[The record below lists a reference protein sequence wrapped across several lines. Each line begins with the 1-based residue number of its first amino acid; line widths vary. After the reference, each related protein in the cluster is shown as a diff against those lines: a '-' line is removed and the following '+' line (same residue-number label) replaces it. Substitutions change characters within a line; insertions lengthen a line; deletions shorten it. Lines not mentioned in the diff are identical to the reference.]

1 MIMKFSTIAIF
12 SLIVILFSCNSTN
25 NSVKKFNDINDS
37 IQLKYAPDK
46 RVAIY
51 SISIEMDNDDTLFV
65 RGETNNPLA
74 LNALLE
80 KLKSENLSYKNK
92 VSLLPDASV
101 ADLKYGIVNN
111 SVANIRSNSKHAAEL
126 VSQSILGA
134 ELNVL
139 KSDGSF
145 YLVQTSDKYI
155 GWVDNG
161 GLTLMEEQEFLEWK
175 KSEKIIFTSI
185 VGNIY
190 QDANFSAV
198 LSDVVLGAQ
207 LKLLE
212 EQKNCYKVEFPDKRI
227 GYVKKEDSQLYD
239 NWIKEL
245 EPSAELV
252 ENYARNLLG
261 SPYLWGG
268 TSSKAMDCSGF
279 VKTIYLMNGFI
290 IPRDASQQ
298 ILAGQIVDE
307 KLQFEGLKKGDLMFF
322 GSKATEAKK
331 QKVTHVGIWLGN
343 GNQEFIHES
352 KRVRLNSMNP
362 TSESYEK
369 SLETNYLGS
378 RRYLGIKDSLIINL
392 KEASESV
399 IL

>member
-1 MIMKFSTIAIF
+1 MKFSTIITFALIF
-12 SLIVILFSCNSTN
+12 ILFSCNSN
-25 NSVKKFNDINDS
+25 DNSVKKLNDFNDS

-51 SISIEMDNDDTLFV
+51 SISMEMNNNGDTLLV
-65 RGETNNPLA
+65 KGETNNPSA

-80 KLKSENLSYKNK
+80 KLKSENLSYSNE
-92 VSLLPDASV
+92 VVILPDASV
-101 ADLKYGIVNN
+101 GNLKYGIVNN
-111 SVANIRSNSKHAAEL
+111 SVANIRSNSKHSAEL
-126 VSQSILGA
+126 VNQSILGA

-139 KSDGSF
+139 KSVGSF

-161 GLTLMEEQEFLEWK
+161 GLTPMEEQEYLEWK
-175 KSEKIIFTSI
+175 KSEKVIFTSI

-190 QDANFSAV
+190 QDANFSSV

-212 EQKNCYKVEFPDKRI
+212 EQKNFYKVEFPDKRI
-227 GYVKKEDSQLYD
+227 GYIKKEESQLYA

-252 ENYARNLLG
+252 EYYARNLLG

-279 VKTIYLMNGFI
+279 VKTIYFMNGFI

-298 ILAGQIVDE
+298 ILAGQKVDE
-307 KLQFEGLKKGDLMFF
+307 MLQFEGLNKGDLMFF
-322 GSKATEAKK
+322 GSKATEVKK

-343 GNQEFIHES
+343 GNKEFIHES

-392 KEASESV
+392 KKASESV